1 MHRFV
6 RTIVTLA
13 ALILALGLGSAAGA
27 QTATVPTAPQGGNP
41 DVSVQQNT
49 GAGASTPTD
58 PVRGIT
64 DDQQFDDGDDGG
76 SALPWI
82 LVAIAVVAIVGGVA
96 AVTRRR
102 SADRARI

>member
-1 MHRFV
+1 MHRFL
-6 RTIVTLA
+6 RTLVTVA
-13 ALILALGLGSAAGA
+13 ALTLVMGLGSAAGA

-41 DVSVQQNT
+41 DVTVQQNT

-64 DDQQFDDGDDGG
+64 NEQQFDDGDDGG
-76 SALPWI
+76 SVLPWI
-82 LVAIAVVAIVGGVA
+82 LVAIAVVAIVGGAA

-102 SADRARI
+102 SGERARV